1 MDRVELYNFDIKSV
15 FTLLYMKSYAFLYKR
30 KRETK

>member
-15 FTLLYMKSYAFLYKR
+15 FTLLHMKSYAFLYKR